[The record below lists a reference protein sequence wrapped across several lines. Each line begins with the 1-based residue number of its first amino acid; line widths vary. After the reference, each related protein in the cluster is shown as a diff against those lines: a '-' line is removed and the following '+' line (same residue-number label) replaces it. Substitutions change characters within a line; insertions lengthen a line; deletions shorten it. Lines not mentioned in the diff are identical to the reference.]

1 MTSAFSWQ
9 NSISLCPAS
18 FCTPRLKFP
27 VTDGNS
33 ISRSGR
39 RHWKFHRGHVES
51 IGGFGNG
58 GLLSTSGRHKLF
70 LFLSPFICSRLVINK
85 QTKVLLHITP
95 ENRVGWGGEVKLV
108 NAK

>member
-9 NSISLCPAS
+9 NSISLCPVS
-18 FCTPRLKFP
+18 FCTPRLKLP

-39 RHWKFHRGHVES
+39 CHWKFHRGHVES

-58 GLLSTSGRHKLF
+58 GLLSTSGRHELF
-70 LFLSPFICSRLVINK
+70 LFLSPFICSRLVISK

-95 ENRVGWGGEVKLV
+95 ENRVGWGVEVKLV